1 MVIFPGLSDTT
12 SSTKMGNKVP
22 VPDERMQ
29 KTIDLLRMEKKQLG
43 VLWSKFRKHDADR
56 SGEIDIDE
64 FYAMI
69 GEKRSVFGDSI
80 FELIDIDQ
88 GGTLDFSE
96 FVQTLGTYC
105 MFGRHDIRKFCF
117 YIFDKDKNGYIEQD
131 ELTALID
138 MLHENNLGGNC
149 KVAMDKFDTNN
160 DGKIDFQEFTVM
172 DMQYP
177 MLLFPAYRMQ
187 ENMMEHTLGK
197 KWWIEKRMMLQS
209 ERDAEEKEKDK
220 LSEKERL
227 RKEALRQREIR
238 RKMGYIQYYLFFWK
252 RSKYEVK
259 KVEVEE
265 KNDDKANTQKKNGAE
280 IAGKGKKKKKKDEKL
295 DEKELKK
302 LMKKKNRDQPLT
314 TAEERA
320 ERKKKRK
327 REKNKD
333 KTRM

>member
-1 MVIFPGLSDTT
+1 
-12 SSTKMGNKVP
+12 MGNKVP

-29 KTIDLLRMEKKQLG
+29 KTIDLLRIEKKQLG
-43 VLWSKFRKHDADR
+43 TLWNKFRKHDVDR

-64 FYAMI
+64 FYNMI

-105 MFGRHDIRKFCF
+105 MFGREDIRKFCF

-149 KVAMDKFDTNN
+149 KIAMDKFDTNN
-160 DGKIDFQEFTVM
+160 DGKIDFGEFTVM

-187 ENMMEHTLGK
+187 ENMMENTLGK
-197 KWWIEKRMMLQS
+197 TWWVERRMMLQT
-209 ERDAEEKEKDK
+209 ERDLEAKEKDRI
-220 LSEKERL
+220 SEKERQ
-227 RKEALRQREIR
+227 RMEALQQREIR
-238 RKMGYIQYYLFFWK
+238 RKMGYLQYYVFFWK

-259 KVEVEE
+259 KVAVET
-265 KNDDKANTQKKNGAE
+265 KNEDNAEADKKKAEANAAAMAAAQR
-280 IAGKGKKKKKKDEKL
+280 KKKKRDNKLSEKQ
-295 DEKELKK
+295 LKK
-302 LMKKKNRDQPLT
+302 MMKKKTGNNR
-314 TAEERA
+314 
-320 ERKKKRK
+320 
-327 REKNKD
+327 
-333 KTRM
+333 